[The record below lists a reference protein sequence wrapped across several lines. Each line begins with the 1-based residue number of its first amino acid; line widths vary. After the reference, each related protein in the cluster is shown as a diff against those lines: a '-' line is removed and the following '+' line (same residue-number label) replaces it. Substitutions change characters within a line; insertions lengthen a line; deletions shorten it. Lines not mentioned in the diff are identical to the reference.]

1 MDKRAPKFQL
11 VDPTLSRR
19 SGATLLLAKR
29 GGFEAIGGS
38 LLAVATPSDLSALAA
53 AAVAVADWAGAALEP
68 PEGGGGAGADVPAAA
83 PLLVALDA
91 GALVPPRLV
100 FPTPRAT
107 PSLCVCAVPYPN
119 DSSLFSSR
127 CG

>member
-38 LLAVATPSDLSALAA
+38 LLALATPSDLSELAE

-68 PEGGGGAGADVPAAA
+68 P
-83 PLLVALDA
+83 
-91 GALVPPRLV
+91 
-100 FPTPRAT
+100 
-107 PSLCVCAVPYPN
+107 
-119 DSSLFSSR
+119 
-127 CG
+127 